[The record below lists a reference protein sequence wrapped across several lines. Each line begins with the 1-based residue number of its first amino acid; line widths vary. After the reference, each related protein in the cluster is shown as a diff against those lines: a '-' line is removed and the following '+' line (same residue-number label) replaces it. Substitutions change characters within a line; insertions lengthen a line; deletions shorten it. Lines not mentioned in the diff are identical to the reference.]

1 MIVPATNVE
10 VMKLEHFL
18 EDQDK
23 YIAKN
28 AGGCSSL
35 TDQTKFSAM
44 EDLPSS
50 DSDHEEEDVTG
61 TSDSEEPE
69 VERRKLNA
77 KLEFLDVMLQ
87 RIREEERL
95 RRASGPPGNT
105 SSYLMREHQWNQFD
119 GDYYKNLP
127 NPVSN
132 IPPSDACLEEDTPLL
147 DSTEVKKR
155 IFADRKIDV
164 SWTRIENN
172 SAKDAGGSAPSLT
185 EVVSKPDLDGAED
198 RILLDKLS
206 IRELQDT
213 FKATFGRET
222 SVKDKQWL
230 KRRISIALKN
240 SNKKNG
246 QEYMTSRHG
255 KSPSEKFP
263 TDSSD
268 VQATKSKMIIDNTDI
283 GVPISPIGN
292 KSSTTSFTDVFIK
305 REFGMSNGDV
315 PLREEIRR
323 KRTRKPTRRYIEELS
338 KTDARP
344 NSGRLLNSLR
354 DSDQAMKSCAKPDWN
369 GFDRMT
375 LVCREDSLGGCG
387 IQIPFVLRVRRGRPR
402 KNCGA
407 LVKQKTSESPTSF
420 LKKAHVQ
427 EEQCSSDNGDMKQIV
442 PFGSTQNF
450 VYDDKENNEQ
460 MLISVPTDGK
470 CVAEP
475 FNSDSVDD
483 VSDNYVSTIRTAK
496 GGIRRKHHRSWT
508 LQEVMKLV
516 DGVSRFGV
524 GRWSDIRKLVFSSSG
539 YRTSVDLKDKWR
551 NLLRAS
557 NAQLQTKKEAGN
569 RKKHSSSPIPAP
581 ILARVRELSAMQSQ
595 ALCLP
600 SSSNPVIR
608 SGRILH
614 KRNPIQ
620 IKVECT

>member
-323 KRTRKPTRRYIEELS
+323 KRTRKPTRR
-338 KTDARP
+338 
-344 NSGRLLNSLR
+344 
-354 DSDQAMKSCAKPDWN
+354 
-369 GFDRMT
+369 
-375 LVCREDSLGGCG
+375 EDSLGGCG